1 MADQIKDMLQEIL
14 GRLDE
19 QGTILKAVRGRLDEQ
34 GAEIQG
40 INERLDRQAGEL
52 KAIRKDMATKEDVAE
67 IREDIHTLI
76 ELYGEQQHEVRKLKR
91 KVREAQ

>member
-1 MADQIKDMLQEIL
+1 MSDEIKDMLQAIL
-14 GRLDE
+14 GRLE
-19 QGTILKAVRGRLDEQ
+19 EQ
-34 GAEIQG
+34 GAEIKG

-52 KAIRKDMATKEDVAE
+52 KAIREEMATKEDVAE
-67 IREDIHTLI
+67 IREDIHALI

>member
-1 MADQIKDMLQEIL
+1 MSSDEVKDILQAIL
-14 GRLDE
+14 EGQQKLSAE
-19 QGTILKAVRGRLDEQ
+19 LQGFRKEMKEET
-34 GAEIQG
+34 
-40 INERLDRQAGEL
+40 
-52 KAIRKDMATKEDVAE
+52 KAICEEMATKEDVAE